1 MAEDTRTYFP
11 VTSAGFEAIRGDLAA
26 SGVNLPDELE
36 GTCPPAHGFTV
47 SWKYEPDAARLQL
60 RLEGPGILM
69 GLAWSTIEKRIL
81 PHVE

>member
-1 MAEDTRTYFP
+1 M
-11 VTSAGFEAIRGDLAA
+11 
-26 SGVNLPDELE
+26 PDELE